1 MSFLAD
7 FVGKTISVITTNP
20 ATGAEVV
27 RRVKLLCRDT
37 RPLIEL
43 EGRIERTILGRIAL
57 LGLQSKALLRPS
69 LKLDVEALRT
79 GPQTYRLDFPK
90 CESAPYLR

>member
-1 MSFLAD
+1 M
-7 FVGKTISVITTNP
+7 ITTNP

-27 RRVKLLCRDT
+27 RPAKLLCRDT

-43 EGRIERTILGRIAL
+43 EERIERTIPGRIAL
-57 LGLQSKALLRPS
+57 PGLPSKALLRPS
-69 LKLDVEALRT
+69 LELDVEALRT
-79 GPQTYRLDFPK
+79 GPQTDRLELPK